1 MNLFKLFLIVIVLS
15 LSFTSCEKKRVE
27 PYDIDSRL
35 PSFSAVINS
44 YSLKAEIIS
53 IFKPYDLSYIRVL
66 GKDSLYKISIGFPM
80 DCGEKTFSLP
90 STNPNF
96 FMLFNNIEGEAG
108 KLTITKYDIN
118 LVYGEFE
125 FETNK
130 DSTVTVSKGN
140 FEIIYGVD

>member
-1 MNLFKLFLIVIVLS
+1 MNLCKLFLIVLS
-15 LSFTSCEKKRVE
+15 LSFASCEKKRVE

-44 YSLKAEIIS
+44 YIITAEKITIS
-53 IFKPYDLSYIRVL
+53 RPDNPNSFIGVIGS
-66 GKDSLYKISIGFPM
+66 DSLYTLNIGFPM
-80 DCGEKTFSLP
+80 GCGEKTFNLP
-90 STNPNF
+90 STDPNF
-96 FMLFNNIEGEAG
+96 FMFFNNVEGETG
-108 KLTITKYDIN
+108 KLKITKYDIN

-130 DSTVTVSKGN
+130 DTTVIVSKGK